1 MKNALLR
8 GTLLLTAAGL
18 ITRILGFYYRIC
30 LADALGAEYL
40 GIYQLVFPV
49 YGVCYTLYAS
59 GIQTAVSK
67 LVAEENSRGN
77 VSLISCLMRRAL
89 FLSFGIALTLSFLI
103 YFCAVPCARYFLMEE
118 RAADS
123 LRVLSVVFP
132 FCAVTAC
139 INGYYYGKKQTA
151 VPACTQLL
159 EQVVRI
165 GIVLFLVTLPAYSTE
180 RERCLA
186 AVIGLVIGE
195 IASNL
200 FNCVSYLIHTFLLRK
215 ALPPATTK
223 RSKAAF
229 PCETQA
235 ITSRL
240 ISLSVPLSLNRL
252 VINLLHSAE
261 AVFVPSMLRVS
272 GLSTSEALSLY
283 GILNGMALP
292 FILFPSAIPNALSVL
307 LLPAVSEN
315 LDEKNRPRLQKCV
328 GASIKYSMIIGLFS
342 TAAFLYFGTG
352 IGNAVFHDA
361 LAGEYLRILS
371 PLCPLLYLSTT
382 LSSVINGFG
391 KPHVTFFT
399 TVAGLLT
406 RLAFIVF
413 LVPGMGIYGYLL
425 GLLVSQLISTLS
437 EAYFVVKYCKAFPPV
452 SEWLVTPAAFAFA
465 LAPCC
470 VFLFRFLQKE
480 TQLPSTMLLFGTCG
494 IFCVCYLA
502 LLYLAKI
509 IRREEWQD

>member
-1 MKNALLR
+1 MKNALLK
-8 GTLLLTAAGL
+8 GTLLLTFAGL

-49 YGVCYTLYAS
+49 YGICYTLYAS

-77 VSLISCLMRRAL
+77 VSLVSCLMRRAL
-89 FLSFGIALTLSFLI
+89 LLAFGIALLLSFLV
-103 YFCAVPCARYFLMEE
+103 YFGATPCARYFLMEE

-139 INGYYYGKKQTA
+139 INGYYYGKKKTA
-151 VPACTQLL
+151 VPAFTQLL

-165 GIVLFLVTLPAYSTE
+165 TVVLFLVTLPAYSTE
-180 RERCLA
+180 KDRCLA
-186 AVIGLVIGE
+186 AVIGLVVGE
-195 IASNL
+195 VASNL
-200 FNCVSYLIHTFLLRK
+200 FNCAAYFIHK
-215 ALPPATTK
+215 K
-223 RSKAAF
+223 R
-229 PCETQA
+229 ETETLSRCGKQA

-240 ISLSVPLSLNRL
+240 LSLSVPLSLNRL
-252 VINLLHSAE
+252 VINILHSTE
-261 AVFVPSMLRVS
+261 AVFVPSMLRLS
-272 GLSTSEALSLY
+272 GLSVSEALSLY

-328 GASIKYSMIIGLFS
+328 GASVKYSMIIGLFS
-342 TAAFLYFGTG
+342 TAVFLFFGAG
-352 IGNAVFHDA
+352 IGNAVFHDS

-382 LSSVINGFG
+382 LGSVINGFG
-391 KPHVTFFT
+391 KPHLTFFT
-399 TVAGLLT
+399 TVAGLLV

-413 LVPGMGIYGYLL
+413 LVPRTGIYGYLL
-425 GLLVSQLISTLS
+425 GLLVSQLISTLW
-437 EAYFVVKYCKAFPPV
+437 EAYLVIKYCRAFPPV
-452 SEWLVTPAAFAFA
+452 SEWLVLPAVFAFA

-470 VFLFRFLQKE
+470 VCLYRFLQKE
-480 TQLPSTMLLFGTCG
+480 TGLPSAILLFGICG
-494 IFCVCYLA
+494 VFCLCYLL
-502 LLYLAKI
+502 LLYATKI
-509 IRREEWQD
+509 IRRDELQDS